1 MENQAWEMKGPSEKH
16 LCSLEIE
23 LGSLSP
29 SHLPTAFQGQGAFL
43 GVNERF
49 LRIPLLSEA
58 TFEGARGPDKLC
70 LPAQYMY
77 VPGPR
82 KKGIPPRPIV
92 PPHHPSPHP
101 TPPLPGGLVSS
112 PRGGGKEPPWPRAL
126 GSLSTGSLEF
136 RSVCPH
142 ALLGCFPSPSAFCAL
157 QGQGQYWGCFSQECR
172 DILPKYTETVLGLL
186 NEPSHTQ
193 RTKKLRCQAW
203 SLR

>member
-82 KKGIPPRPIV
+82 KKRHTSPSHCSSPP
-92 PPHHPSPHP
+92 SQS
-101 TPPLPGGLVSS
+101 PPLPTPSRRPCELPKGWGEGTSLATELLSVFPQALWSS
-112 PRGGGKEPPWPRAL
+112 DQSAPVLSSGASLPPQPSVPCKSKGSIGAAL
-126 GSLSTGSLEF
+126 ARSAETYSLSTQ
-136 RSVCPH
+136 RRCWVC
-142 ALLGCFPSPSAFCAL
+142 
-157 QGQGQYWGCFSQECR
+157 
-172 DILPKYTETVLGLL
+172 
-186 NEPSHTQ
+186 
-193 RTKKLRCQAW
+193 
-203 SLR
+203 

>member
-1 MENQAWEMKGPSEKH
+1 MENQAWEMKGPSEKY
-16 LCSLEIE
+16 LCSLEIG
-23 LGSLSP
+23 LGSLSL
-29 SHLPTAFQGQGAFL
+29 SHLPTALQGQGAFL

-58 TFEGARGPDKLC
+58 TFEGARGPDELC

-82 KKGIPPRPIV
+82 EKRHTSPSHCSSPPSQSP
-92 PPHHPSPHP
+92 PHP
-101 TPPLPGGLVSS
+101 TPSRRPFELPKGW
-112 PRGGGKEPPWPRAL
+112 GKEPPWPRAL

-157 QGQGQYWGCFSQECR
+157 QGQYWGCFSRVQR
-172 DILPKYTETVLGLL
+172 
-186 NEPSHTQ
+186 HTP
-193 RTKKLRCQAW
+193 
-203 SLR
+203 

>member
-29 SHLPTAFQGQGAFL
+29 SHLPTALQGQGAFL

-49 LRIPLLSEA
+49 LRILLLSEA

-82 KKGIPPRPIV
+82 KKKAYLPVPLFLPTIPV
-92 PPHHPSPHP
+92 P
-101 TPPLPGGLVSS
+101 TPPHPFQ
-112 PRGGGKEPPWPRAL
+112 EAL
-126 GSLSTGSLEF
+126 
-136 RSVCPH
+136 
-142 ALLGCFPSPSAFCAL
+142 
-157 QGQGQYWGCFSQECR
+157 
-172 DILPKYTETVLGLL
+172 
-186 NEPSHTQ
+186 
-193 RTKKLRCQAW
+193 
-203 SLR
+203 

>member
-82 KKGIPPRPIV
+82 KKRHTSPSHCSSPP
-92 PPHHPSPHP
+92 SQS
-101 TPPLPGGLVSS
+101 PPLP
-112 PRGGGKEPPWPRAL
+112 
-126 GSLSTGSLEF
+126 T
-136 RSVCPH
+136 
-142 ALLGCFPSPSAFCAL
+142 PSRRPC
-157 QGQGQYWGCFSQECR
+157 E
-172 DILPKYTETVLGLL
+172 LPKGWGEGTSLATSSWQSFHRLSGVPISLPPCPPRVLPFPLSLLCPARARAVLGLL
-186 NEPSHTQ
+186 
-193 RTKKLRCQAW
+193 
-203 SLR
+203 

>member
-29 SHLPTAFQGQGAFL
+29 SHLPTALQGQGAFL

-82 KKGIPPRPIV
+82 KKRHTSPSHCSSPP
-92 PPHHPSPHP
+92 SQS
-101 TPPLPGGLVSS
+101 PPLPTPSRRPCELPKGWGEGTSLATSS
-112 PRGGGKEPPWPRAL
+112 CQSFHRLSGVPISLPPYPPRVLPF
-126 GSLSTGSLEF
+126 SLSLL
-136 RSVCPH
+136 CP
-142 ALLGCFPSPSAFCAL
+142 ARARA
-157 QGQGQYWGCFSQECR
+157 
-172 DILPKYTETVLGLL
+172 VLGLL
-186 NEPSHTQ
+186 
-193 RTKKLRCQAW
+193 
-203 SLR
+203 

>member
-29 SHLPTAFQGQGAFL
+29 SHLPTALQGQGAFL

-82 KKGIPPRPIV
+82 KKRHTSPSHCSSPPSQSP
-92 PPHHPSPHP
+92 PHP
-101 TPPLPGGLVSS
+101 TPSRRPCELPKGWGEGTSLATSS
-112 PRGGGKEPPWPRAL
+112 CQSFHRLSGVPISLPPCPPRVLPF
-126 GSLSTGSLEF
+126 SLSLL
-136 RSVCPH
+136 CP
-142 ALLGCFPSPSAFCAL
+142 ARARA
-157 QGQGQYWGCFSQECR
+157 
-172 DILPKYTETVLGLL
+172 VLGLL
-186 NEPSHTQ
+186 
-193 RTKKLRCQAW
+193 
-203 SLR
+203 

>member
-29 SHLPTAFQGQGAFL
+29 SHLPTALQGQGAFL

-58 TFEGARGPDKLC
+58 TFEGARVRISSAYQPSTCMFLGP
-70 LPAQYMY
+70 
-77 VPGPR
+77 G
-82 KKGIPPRPIV
+82 KKGIPPHPIV

-101 TPPLPGGLVSS
+101 SPPLPGGLVSS

-126 GSLSTGSLEF
+126 VSLSTGSLEF

-142 ALLGCFPSPSAFCAL
+142 ALLGCFPSPQPSVPCKGKGSIGVALARSA
-157 QGQGQYWGCFSQECR
+157 
-172 DILPKYTETVLGLL
+172 ETYSL
-186 NEPSHTQ
+186 STQ
-193 RTKKLRCQAW
+193 RWCW
-203 SLR
+203 VC